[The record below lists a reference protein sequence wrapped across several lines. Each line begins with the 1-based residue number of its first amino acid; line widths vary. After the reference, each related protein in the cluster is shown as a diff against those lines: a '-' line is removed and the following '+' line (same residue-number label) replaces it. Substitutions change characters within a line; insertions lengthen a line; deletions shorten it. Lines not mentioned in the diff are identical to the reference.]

1 MKTTVEYPKLWNLWS
16 NMRKIGWIQEQYGEY
31 NEEKDIL
38 EMKKD
43 TPKEIMDLYNKLW
56 DEVEAQQANG
66 QDVD

>member
-1 MKTTVEYPKLWNLWS
+1 MNTTIKIPEFWDLWS

-38 EMKKD
+38 EMRED

-56 DEVEAQQANG
+56 DMVEAQQNSG